1 MKFLKLSIPSR
12 LRLKPYR
19 HRSMID
25 FKVIN
30 INEVWDS
37 IKDTDLILNL
47 LHDEIEIND
56 IYIYLKD
63 NTILGGF
70 INNVF
75 IGFFSLE
82 FMGNIV
88 EGHSYTLKDFRNQ
101 SRFFLNKAIEYV
113 FTNYDVTKIVT
124 TVTEDYIY
132 ISRFLRLSRF
142 KEVKTKSKIMSKNGK
157 LLDVVYLQLNK
168 GDFYG

>member
-1 MKFLKLSIPSR
+1 
-12 LRLKPYR
+12 
-19 HRSMID
+19 MID
-25 FKVIN
+25 LKIIN
-30 INEVWDS
+30 IDEVWDN

-47 LHDEIEIND
+47 LHDEIDINN
-56 IYIYLKD
+56 IYEYLKD

-70 INNVF
+70 INNIF

-101 SRFFLNKAIEYV
+101 SRLFLNKAIGYV
-113 FTNYDVTKIVT
+113 FINYNVTKIIT
-124 TVTEDYIY
+124 TVTEDYKY

-142 KEVKTKSKIMSKNGK
+142 KEIETKNKVMSKNGK
-157 LLDVVYLQLNK
+157 LLDVIYLQLNK